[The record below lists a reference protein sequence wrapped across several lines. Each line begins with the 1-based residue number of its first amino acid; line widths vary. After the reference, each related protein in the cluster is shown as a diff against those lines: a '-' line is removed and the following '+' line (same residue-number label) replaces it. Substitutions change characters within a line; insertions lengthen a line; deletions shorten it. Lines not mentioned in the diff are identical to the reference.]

1 MFTWTIRTVAW
12 TGCTASSILPQL
24 QKLARVHWNFETDA
38 TGKYKLSKT
47 FVSGIIPITAPNLY
61 PYEVTQMSTKIL
73 PISDLRRQANEIIN
87 SVRETNDAVY
97 ITQHGRPVVVLVD
110 YERYEQ
116 LQQDLEDLTDRLSL
130 EAATTEPT
138 RPYADFMAE
147 MNLSDSA
154 TA

>member
-1 MFTWTIRTVAW
+1 M
-12 TGCTASSILPQL
+12 
-24 QKLARVHWNFETDA
+24 
-38 TGKYKLSKT
+38 
-47 FVSGIIPITAPNLY
+47 SGIIPITAPNLY

-87 SVRETNDAVY
+87 SVRETSDAVY

-130 EAATTEPT
+130 EAAATEPT
-138 RPYADFMAE
+138 RPYADFMTE

>member
-1 MFTWTIRTVAW
+1 
-12 TGCTASSILPQL
+12 
-24 QKLARVHWNFETDA
+24 
-38 TGKYKLSKT
+38 
-47 FVSGIIPITAPNLY
+47 
-61 PYEVTQMSTKIL
+61 MSTKIL

-97 ITQHGRPVVVLVD
+97 ITQHGRPVAVLVD

-130 EAATTEPT
+130 EAATTEPA

-147 MNLSDSA
+147 MNLSDST

>member
-1 MFTWTIRTVAW
+1 
-12 TGCTASSILPQL
+12 
-24 QKLARVHWNFETDA
+24 
-38 TGKYKLSKT
+38 
-47 FVSGIIPITAPNLY
+47 
-61 PYEVTQMSTKIL
+61 MSTKIL